1 MTFEEAKL
9 ALIDSRGGELHKEI
23 HEKYTNINVLED
35 MILEAL
41 EYTIK
46 NDALIDAHKRL
57 KQGDVARLA
66 GVAISIP
73 YYLLAEKYPEPKG
86 YAEAFVLLFSN

>member
-9 ALIDSRGGELHKEI
+9 ALIDSRDGELHKEI

-35 MILEAL
+35 MMLEAL

-46 NDALIDAHKRL
+46 HDTLIDAD
-57 KQGDVARLA
+57 KQIGRAHV
-66 GVAISIP
+66 
-73 YYLLAEKYPEPKG
+73 
-86 YAEAFVLLFSN
+86 

>member
-9 ALIDSRGGELHKEI
+9 ALIDSRDGELHKEI

-35 MILEAL
+35 MMLEAL

-46 NDALIDAHKRL
+46 NDTLIDADKRL

-73 YYLLAEKYPEPKG
+73 
-86 YAEAFVLLFSN
+86 

>member
-9 ALIDSRGGELHKEI
+9 ALIDSRDGELHKEI

-35 MILEAL
+35 MMLEAL

-46 NDALIDAHKRL
+46 NDALIDADKRL

-73 YYLLAEKYPEPKG
+73 
-86 YAEAFVLLFSN
+86 